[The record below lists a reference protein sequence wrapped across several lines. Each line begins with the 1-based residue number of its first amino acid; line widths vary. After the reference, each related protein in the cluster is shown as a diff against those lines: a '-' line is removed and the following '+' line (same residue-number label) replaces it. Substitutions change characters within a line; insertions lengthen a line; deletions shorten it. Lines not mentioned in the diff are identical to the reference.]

1 MATKAVRLSGV
12 AKVNGI
18 VLVKVTPWVT
28 GAKVTYQWYLEGK
41 AIKGATSSSLK
52 LLKSHKGRK
61 VYLKVS
67 QSVTG
72 YKSGYENSNSV
83 KVA

>member
-12 AKVNGI
+12 AKVNST
-18 VLVKVTPWVT
+18 VQVKVIPWVP
-28 GAKVTYQWYLEGK
+28 GAKVSYQWYLEGK

-61 VYLKVS
+61 VYVKVT
-67 QSVTG
+67 QTGTG
-72 YKSGYENSNSV
+72 YKAASVISNTV